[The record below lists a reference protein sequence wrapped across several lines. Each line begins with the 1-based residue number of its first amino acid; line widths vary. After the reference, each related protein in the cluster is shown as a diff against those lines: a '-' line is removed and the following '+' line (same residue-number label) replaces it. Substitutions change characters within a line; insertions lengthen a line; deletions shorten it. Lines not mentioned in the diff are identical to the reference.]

1 MTSNTKV
8 HVVVNQEPH
17 GKATEALIVVSQTV
31 FFIVLF
37 IIIKSYLLDGFG
49 IMNSPESV
57 RKNGLQIAAI
67 YFSIIVTIGL
77 IMIPLYHYEYA
88 ILVIIGVV
96 LGISFCIYR
105 DITRTLNGEPLDQ
118 LSPTPPSKRSDSPS
132 SKKDDPPRLSKP
144 IIGNSG
150 LEF

>member
-1 MTSNTKV
+1 MTSNAKV
-8 HVVVNQEPH
+8 HVVVNQQPH
-17 GKATEALIVVSQTV
+17 GKPTEALIVVSQTV

-105 DITRTLNGEPLDQ
+105 DITRTLNGEPL
-118 LSPTPPSKRSDSPS
+118 SPPRRRDPPP

-144 IIGNSG
+144 IIVSSG